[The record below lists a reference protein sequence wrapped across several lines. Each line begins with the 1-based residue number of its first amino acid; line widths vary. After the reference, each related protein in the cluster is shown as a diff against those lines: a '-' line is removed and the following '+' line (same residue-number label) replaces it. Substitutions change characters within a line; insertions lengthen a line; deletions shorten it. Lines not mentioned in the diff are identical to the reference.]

1 LPAIFSKNIFKK
13 FGLWA
18 RIGKVL
24 RRLTGRDNRK
34 KTVFRDYSVPSKCLC
49 RATAIMVLGHIMGS
63 EAVSLNTV
71 LEYVDKLDIEDQQYI
86 QEIIQRRLIE
96 AKRSA
101 IAIRAKDAKDNVRKN
116 KSRCGTAKDLLADLN
131 G

>member
-1 LPAIFSKNIFKK
+1 
-13 FGLWA
+13 
-18 RIGKVL
+18 
-24 RRLTGRDNRK
+24 
-34 KTVFRDYSVPSKCLC
+34 
-49 RATAIMVLGHIMGS
+49 MGS

-86 QEIIQRRLIE
+86 QEIIQRRLID

-101 IAIRAKDAKDNVRKN
+101 IVHRAKDAKDNIRKN
-116 KSRCGTAKDLLADLN
+116 KSRSGTAKDLLADLN